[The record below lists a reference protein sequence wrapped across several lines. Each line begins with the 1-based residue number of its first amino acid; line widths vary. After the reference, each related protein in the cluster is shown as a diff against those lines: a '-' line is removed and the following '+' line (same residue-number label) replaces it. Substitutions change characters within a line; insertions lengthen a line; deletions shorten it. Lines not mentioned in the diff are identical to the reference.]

1 MTLKCLLLLYGISKQ
16 LLQEKPTYGEEV
28 GSPMCLDNTHFNPF
42 SLVPSQWRTLS
53 GDMDPN
59 PAFLDLF
66 KNEFDALSP
75 WTVGRYHN
83 QETID
88 RFADERTRGDINE
101 LKDLPRRVDFF
112 PTIFPG
118 GSVRHLDH
126 SCEHY

>member
-1 MTLKCLLLLYGISKQ
+1 MILKCLLLLYGISKQ

-28 GSPMCLDNTHFNPF
+28 GSPMCLDNTHLNPF

-118 GSVRHLDH
+118 GSVRYLDH

>member
-1 MTLKCLLLLYGISKQ
+1 MGRRSVLPCAWIIPILI
-16 LLQEKPTYGEEV
+16 
-28 GSPMCLDNTHFNPF
+28 H

-118 GSVRHLDH
+118 GSVRYLDH